1 MLLSQKCRYAIRG
14 LYELAVRLDED
25 VVRVSDVAIKQNIPP
40 RFLENIFN
48 ELKHAGYVS
57 SKRGQAGGYR
67 LTRPASEITLG
78 EIVRVIDGPLLVSE
92 CQSRFRESAGSA
104 ELALHP
110 VMEDVRKA
118 IYLVWD
124 GTTLQDLIAGKWS
137 ESQGCLEPRS

>member
-14 LYELAVRLDED
+14 LYELAMRVDED

-48 ELKHAGYVS
+48 ELKHAGYVV

-78 EIVRVIDGPLLVSE
+78 EIVRIIDGPLLVTE
-92 CQSRFRESAGSA
+92 CQPRFQESAESA
-104 ELALHP
+104 ESALRP
-110 VMEDVRKA
+110 LMDDVRKA

-124 GTTLQDLIAGKWS
+124 GTTLQDLITRKLAGGQ
-137 ESQGCLEPRS
+137 ECLEP